1 MHTPLPAGLSGVGVG
16 LRAPHYRQFLET
28 RPRVDW
34 LEVHSENVLSRSGRD
49 WDVLRTLRCDYPV
62 SLHGVG
68 LGLGSARGFSPA
80 HLERV
85 RLLAEQLEPFLISE
99 HLCWGALHD
108 RHLNDLLPLVLDEA
122 ALDLLAA
129 RVGRVQDVLRRQILV
144 ENVSTYVRFRADAMS
159 EAEFLAALA
168 TRSGCGI
175 LLDVN
180 NLYVNGRNHGEN
192 ALAAIA
198 ALPVGAVREIHLGG
212 HLDLGDVVIDHHGA
226 AIAEPVWT
234 LYRAA
239 LRRFGR
245 VPALIEWD
253 SAIPALDVLLA
264 QADKAR
270 AIGAAFAPAPES
282 SVFLPVARGRT
293 EPAAHEAVQAAFGA
307 VLFDAAQEPALLGML
322 ADGGQADKLGR
333 RLAIYRGNLTG
344 NWERALA
351 NAYPVLRTLV
361 GEEFFAALARAY
373 GKAHPSLDADLN
385 LFGATLPEFVAGFA
399 PLAAYP
405 YMADMARLEW
415 TLHCAHYAADAP
427 VLTATDLAALAP
439 AQLEA
444 CRFLLHPACALYE
457 SAWATVGL
465 WLAHQPGGPAFPD
478 AMAAP
483 CVGLVVRSGWQSQ
496 VLPLDQAA
504 YAALRQV
511 EEGASFGDALDAA
524 FEVDEEFD
532 VAGQLNGWLAHG
544 VFVGGNPP

>member
-1 MHTPLPAGLSGVGVG
+1 MPTPLPAGLSGVGVG
-16 LRAPHYRQFLET
+16 LRAPHFQAFLDT
-28 RPRVDW
+28 RPRIGW

-85 RLLAEQLEPFLISE
+85 RRLAEQIEPFLVSE
-99 HLCWGALHD
+99 HLCWGALRD
-108 RHLNDLLPLVLDEA
+108 RHLNDLLPLVLDGA

-129 RVGRVQDVLRRQILV
+129 RVGRVQDTLQRQLLV
-144 ENVSTYVRFRADAMS
+144 ENVSTYVRFRDDAMS

-168 TRSGCGI
+168 RRTGCGI

-180 NLYVNGRNHGEN
+180 NLYVNGRNHGED

-198 ALPVGAVREIHLGG
+198 ALPVGSVAEIHLGG
-212 HLDLGDVVIDHHGA
+212 HLDLGEVVIDHHGA
-226 AIAEPVWT
+226 AIAEPVWK

-239 LRRFGR
+239 LARFGR

-253 SAIPALDVLLA
+253 SDIPALEVLLA
-264 QADKAR
+264 QADMAQ
-270 AIGAAFAPAPES
+270 AIGAAFTPARVSEPFPS
-282 SVFLPVARGRT
+282 AHWRGA
-293 EPAAHEAVQAAFGA
+293 EPAAHETLQAAFGA
-307 VLFDAAQEPALLGML
+307 ALFDAACEPALAGML
-322 ADGGQADKLGR
+322 ADGGDVGVLGR

-351 NAYPVLRTLV
+351 NACPVVKALV

-373 GKAHPSLDADLN
+373 GKRHPSVDADLN
-385 LFGATLPEFVAGFA
+385 LFGAGLPDFIAGFA
-399 PLAAYP
+399 PLADYP

-415 TLHCAHYAADAP
+415 TLHRSHYAPDAP
-427 VLTATDLAALAP
+427 VLAASDLAVLDP

-444 CRFLLHPACALYE
+444 RRFTLHPACVLVE

-483 CVGLVVRSGWQSQ
+483 CRGLVLRSSWHTQ
-496 VLPLDQAA
+496 VLPLERAA
-504 YAALRQV
+504 YATLRRLA
-511 EEGASFGDALDAA
+511 EGARFGDALDAA
-524 FEVDEEFD
+524 FEVDEAFD
-532 VAGQLNGWLAHG
+532 VAANFNRWLADG
-544 VFVGGNPP
+544 VFAGV